1 MRTLQKIQWGMVL
14 LLMMLGAAATAQK
27 QARATRVLVDPW
39 TGTRWL
45 LAANPAHPG
54 GPGVLVAEGSPVA
67 AAPVA
72 QPAIVAPLPAV
83 IRAGDRLT
91 VEESTPV
98 LTARYSAVA
107 LVPAAPGDTFLA
119 RLTVGAAPVRVV
131 ALGPGRAR
139 LAAAAIPEA
148 RP

>member
-14 LLMMLGAAATAQK
+14 LLMLGAAAAAQK

-39 TGTRWL
+39 TGARWL
-45 LAANPAHPG
+45 LAVNPAHPG
-54 GPGVLVAEGSPVA
+54 GPGVLVADGSPASSV
-67 AAPVA
+67 PTA
-72 QPAIVAPLPAV
+72 QPAIVAPPPAV

-107 LVPAAPGDTFLA
+107 LVPAALGDTFLA

-139 LAAAAIPEA
+139 LAAAVIPEA